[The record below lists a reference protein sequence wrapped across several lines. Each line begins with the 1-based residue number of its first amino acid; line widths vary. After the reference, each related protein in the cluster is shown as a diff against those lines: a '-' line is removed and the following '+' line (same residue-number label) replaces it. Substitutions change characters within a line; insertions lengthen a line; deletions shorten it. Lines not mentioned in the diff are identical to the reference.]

1 MVMQIVDRPNDTT
14 REQGATKVARSQH
27 TRKVHDLGHLVKLR
41 SQAQS
46 NYAIRATSLRRQAE
60 GSGAYE
66 PIDET
71 NARRVGLDTVAH

>member
-1 MVMQIVDRPNDTT
+1 MQIVDTPNDTKW
-14 REQGATKVARSQH
+14 QQAATKAARSQA
-27 TRKVHDLGHLVKLR
+27 TTKVHDLGHLVKLR

-66 PIDET
+66 QIDET